1 MIRRPYNDEGW
12 ILITQMDHAA
22 LSGALMV
29 QWGNAAFAAPAP
41 KDEVLLG
48 ISEHDNGWE
57 EWDKRPEIHLQTRTP
72 LHFNELANQAYS
84 EIWRRG
90 AERYRKSHPYACLLI
105 VSHVENLARMR
116 LGKVREQGEQRDG
129 GIFQSFIAEM
139 EKLCSEL
146 FEVVA
151 LKRKAKRE
159 RLEAEVKANFRLLQ
173 IADLLSLEL
182 CCGVSG
188 SFVVD
193 QVPAQVTGPY
203 LSLNFQPVG
212 EYTLKVSPY
221 PFARPDVV
229 VKVPGRIVRQRT
241 FASGEALREH
251 LQKADTT
258 TITFHLKPA

>member
-41 KDEVLLG
+41 KEEVLLG
-48 ISEHDNGWE
+48 ISEHDNGWD
-57 EWDKRPEIHLQTRTP
+57 EWEKRPDIHPETHLP
-72 LHFNELANQAYS
+72 LHFNELTDQAYS

-90 AERYRKSHPYACLLI
+90 AERYRKNHPYACLLI

-116 LGKVREQGEQRDG
+116 LGKVFEPREQRYGS
-129 GIFQSFIAEM
+129 IFQSFIAEM
-139 EKLCSEL
+139 EKLYSEL
-146 FEVVA
+146 FDEVA
-151 LKRKAKRE
+151 SKRKAKRE

-182 CCGVSG
+182 CSG
-188 SFVVD
+188 ISGPFVMD

-203 LSLNFQPVG
+203 LSVNFQPVG

-221 PFARPDVV
+221 PFAHSEVV
-229 VKVPGRIVRQRT
+229 VKVPGWIVRQRT
-241 FASGEALREH
+241 FASGEAFRAH